1 MQTLSYSMPVVLSFR
16 SDHAPLLRARY
27 PGPVALL
34 LPVRLPNASHRGRS
48 LGHAFRK
55 ARACT
60 YTPQFRSSNAEIM
73 SRFVVPVITEHCVG
87 CSIDY
92 RAGATTV
99 SRSPHSNAM
108 RLESGCVL
116 SRAVHA

>member
-34 LPVRLPNASHRGRS
+34 LPVRLPNASHYGRS

-60 YTPQFRSSNAEIM
+60 YTPDFNSPDAEMIC
-73 SRFVVPVITEHCVG
+73 RVRRTRDRCALRWE
-87 CSIDY
+87 
-92 RAGATTV
+92 
-99 SRSPHSNAM
+99 
-108 RLESGCVL
+108 
-116 SRAVHA
+116 